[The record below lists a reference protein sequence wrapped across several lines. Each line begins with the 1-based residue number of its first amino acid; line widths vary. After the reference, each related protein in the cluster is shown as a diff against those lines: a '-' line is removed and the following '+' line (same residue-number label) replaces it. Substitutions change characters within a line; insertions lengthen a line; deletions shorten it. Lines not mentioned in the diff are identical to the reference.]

1 MQFMWV
7 SNIIHHSSSTS
18 VWQKQQLQ
26 GLWGNSDGTVENC
39 LDWKE
44 KCVQASQII
53 LLPASYICVIYTHA
67 HPMPHLSLI
76 NESVNLRCS
85 VERLPADTHFQIKSF
100 TVESKEFSL
109 SLHKHESNGGGG
121 LQLDVSQFWHPQ
133 KVPAHLAACAV
144 KFKCHFKPSKITCVY
159 LTLTLSYIYLFRLF
173 VYL

>member
-1 MQFMWV
+1 MWV

-26 GLWGNSDGTVENC
+26 GLWGNTGQATGLKKLN
-39 LDWKE
+39 WK
-44 KCVQASQII
+44 KKKMCSSFSNNPFTSFIH
-53 LLPASYICVIYTHA
+53 LCHLHSRPSL
-67 HPMPHLSLI
+67 PHLSLI
-76 NESVNLRCS
+76 SESVNLRCS

-100 TVESKEFSL
+100 TVESKGFSL

-159 LTLTLSYIYLFRLF
+159 LTLT
-173 VYL
+173 